1 MRLGIIDI
9 GSNTVRL
16 AVYDGL
22 AVISGKVNYAGLISY
37 ISDGNISEKGLDI
50 LCSSVAE
57 MVEYCKDC
65 DTYYAFATAS
75 LRDINNK
82 NELLNTVYQRTG
94 VKIDIISGE
103 KEAEYDYLG
112 LKLHY
117 NTNTGAA
124 FDLGG
129 GSAQLITFEN
139 DRVTSHTSKK
149 IGVLKL
155 YNTFVDGIFPSSAE
169 EASIREYIRHEL
181 TAFTSKKH
189 EFAYAMGGSASALA
203 KLYQKIFTKDKDEF
217 TLSELKSFFKLPEN
231 IIQSAV
237 PERLYTIRP
246 ALITIEEICTVLKTD
261 KIKCVSC
268 GVRDGIIKSFIAT
281 KG

>member
-1 MRLGIIDI
+1 MKLGIIDI

-22 AVISGKVNYAGLISY
+22 AEISGRVNYAGLISY
-37 ISDGNISEKGLDI
+37 ISDGEISEKGLEL
-50 LCSSVAE
+50 LCSSVSE
-57 MVEYCKDC
+57 MVQYCKDC

-75 LRDINNK
+75 LRDISNK
-82 NELLNTVYQRTG
+82 SELLNTVYQRTG
-94 VKIDIISGE
+94 IKIDIISGE
-103 KEAEYDYLG
+103 KEAEFDYLG

-117 NTNTGAA
+117 NADTGAV

-139 DRVTSHTSKK
+139 GCVTEYTSKK

-155 YNTFVDGIFPSSAE
+155 YNTFVDGVFPSSEE

-189 EFAYAMGGSASALA
+189 EFVYAMGGSASALK
-203 KLYQKIFTKDKDEF
+203 KLYKKIFNKDREAF
-217 TLSELKSFFKLPEN
+217 TLSELKSFFGLPEN
-231 IIQSAV
+231 IIQAV
-237 PERLYTIRP
+237 LPERLYTIRP
-246 ALITIEEICTVLKTD
+246 SLIAIEEICTVLKTD
-261 KIKCVSC
+261 NIKCVSC
-268 GVRDGIIKSFIAT
+268 GVRDGIIGSFTDT